1 MFTDFFFI
9 LRRFGVP
16 VSVNEWMTLHRAL
29 DAGLTQASLETFYY
43 LARAILVKNETYF
56 DRYDRAFQQYFKGI
70 ESNDVLVDEIL
81 KGLEEVDPLVL
92 TEAEKRLLQTLPLEQ
107 VLENFRRQWEEG
119 HFKGHVGGDRAI
131 GTGGR
136 STQGAFG
143 YNPAG
148 VRIGQGGGRHGSAI
162 QIAEK
167 RYFRNYSSDMVLD
180 TRMLRVALSKL
191 RTLLPEGPED
201 ELDIDRTIDKT
212 CRNAGEL
219 ELMWKRNKE
228 NKIKLILL
236 MDVGGSMD
244 PYHRLVSKL
253 FSAAKTQIKDLK
265 YFYFHNCV
273 YQDLWTDIERD
284 APMPA
289 EEVVNQY
296 GDKYKIIFVGD
307 ASMAPSE
314 LLDVNGAIEY
324 FYHNEEPGVWWL
336 YKFMSKFPAAVW
348 LNPVSERSFNYSVS
362 GRIISKMFP
371 MFELTLDG
379 LDDAIKTLIRPSRAK
394 PLATEIQ
401 EIIDHRNRPYHTRY
415 Y

>member
-9 LRRFGVP
+9 LKRFGVP
-16 VSVNEWMTLHRAL
+16 VSINEWMTLHTAL
-29 DAGLTQASLETFYY
+29 DTGLGQASLETFYY
-43 LARAILVKNETYF
+43 LARSILVKNETYY
-56 DRYDRAFQQYFKGI
+56 DRYDRAFQQYFRGI
-70 ESNDVLVDEIL
+70 ESSDGIVDEIL
-81 KGLEEVDPLVL
+81 KGLEEVDPLIL
-92 TEAEKRLLQTLPLEQ
+92 TEAEKRLLRALPLEE

-119 HFKGHVGGDRAI
+119 HYKGHVGGDRAI

-148 VRIGQGGGRHGSAI
+148 IRIGQGGGRHGSAI

-180 TRMLRVALSKL
+180 TRTLRVALSKL

-201 ELDIDRTIDKT
+201 ELDIDRTVDKT

-219 ELMWKRNKE
+219 EIIWKRNKE

-244 PYHRLVSKL
+244 PYHRMVSKL

-265 YFYFHNCV
+265 SFYFHNCI
-273 YQDLWTDIERD
+273 YQDLWNDIERD
-284 APMPA
+284 DPAPTQ
-289 EEVVNQY
+289 EIINQY

-324 FYHNEEPGVWWL
+324 FYRNEEPGVWWL
-336 YKFMSKFPAAVW
+336 HKIMQKFPAAVW
-348 LNPVSERSFNYSVS
+348 LNPLPARSFNYSVS
-362 GRIISKMFP
+362 GRIISKLFP

-379 LDDAIKTLIRPSRAK
+379 LDDAIKTLLKPTRAK
-394 PLATEIQ
+394 PLVAEVQ
-401 EIIDHRNRPYHTRY
+401 EILDHRNRPYVRY
-415 Y
+415 F